1 MLRTWSQASLRW
13 SQSPES
19 NICSQQWLWDQ
30 LSASCQVRSPRLCL
44 RRSHR
49 PAPVGWDA
57 SCALLLCW
65 GPREKLLEESSTT
78 GKSQRFGPFLV
89 CLGAGW
95 EKDLE
100 PLFSYDPIFVMKLH
114 QNSWLRVEWKFA
126 LLGRGLANDPS
137 TFAVTYFLATR
148 VFLVKNKACKCN
160 TLR

>member
-30 LSASCQVRSPRLCL
+30 LSASRQVRSPRLCL

-49 PAPVGWDA
+49 PAPAGWDA

-65 GPREKLLEESSTT
+65 APHEELLEESSTT
-78 GKSQRFGPFLV
+78 AKSQRFGPFLA

-95 EKDLE
+95 EKDLK
-100 PLFSYDPIFVMKLH
+100 PLFSYNQIFVMKLH
-114 QNSWLRVEWKFA
+114 QNSWVIPDWFLV
-126 LLGRGLANDPS
+126 GLANDPS
-137 TFAVTYFLATR
+137 TYTAFAVTYFLATR
-148 VFLVKNKACKCN
+148 VFLVKNKACRCN